1 MKNFLL
7 IIVCSIYTLPSYASV
22 KDIEQDLTNC
32 LKGKYLSW
40 QMQACS
46 LEAYEKCEAEIMLL
60 FRNNALNNKALQYN
74 QTLWNDYKKSVRKSV
89 INPLNSAT
97 GSLFQEFAA
106 SNLYYLEH
114 NRLIILGYYLKDCN
128 YQTENNRYEKQIT
141 KYLAEL
147 KNYMTDEQYSLLLK
161 NQKDWQL
168 YKNNTIALLPVKK
181 EQVSAIM
188 TQERNSQLF
197 SLLQIYAQ

>member
-1 MKNFLL
+1 M
-7 IIVCSIYTLPSYASV
+7 
-22 KDIEQDLTNC
+22 
-32 LKGKYLSW
+32 W
-40 QMQACS
+40 
-46 LEAYEKCEAEIMLL
+46 
-60 FRNNALNNKALQYN
+60 
-74 QTLWNDYKKSVRKSV
+74 
-89 INPLNSAT
+89 
-97 GSLFQEFAA
+97 
-106 SNLYYLEH
+106 
-114 NRLIILGYYLKDCN
+114 YYLKDCN